1 MTAGFMHTAVRITH
15 HSDDR
20 GIVFRRMARPEK
32 GRRHIVLAQ
41 KFKQTGRSVL
51 DAIVKIGETANIG
64 FHIKTENH
72 IKSAVHSQTPEK
84 FC

>member
-1 MTAGFMHTAVRITH
+1 
-15 HSDDR
+15 
-20 GIVFRRMARPEK
+20 
-32 GRRHIVLAQ
+32 
-41 KFKQTGRSVL
+41 VL

-72 IKSAVHSQTPEK
+72 IKSAVHSQIPEK